1 MNICAVR
8 DGMRRGTC
16 SDRDKVVA
24 TSEPTQQCGLAL
36 EERIVA
42 QATIEGRPTATLT
55 PTRPNDG
62 SAMVVDSLL
71 HSRRGC
77 YRRRS
82 PRLDSYHVTGT
93 EISGFQ
99 FCMTDN

>member
-36 EERIVA
+36 EERIAA

-62 SAMVVDSLL
+62 SAMVVDSL
-71 HSRRGC
+71 HSRRCFVIEDG
-77 YRRRS
+77 
-82 PRLDSYHVTGT
+82 RLDLIRTTLQVQRSVV
-93 EISGFQ
+93 FN
-99 FCMTDN
+99 FA